1 MDLQKKYADKI
12 AKLLAKA
19 ESTTPEEA
27 ELLTSKAQ
35 ELMSKWAIDEAMV
48 EAARGFDQERNAI
61 VHEEF
66 VIVGIFRFPQAE
78 LLSYVLHAN
87 DLMYVLLQDNTP
99 REIDGKLFKETR
111 IRRATGF
118 KSDMD
123 RARFM
128 FTSLQLQAMTAKDA
142 WWRENKEWAQHE
154 RKGGHYEQ
162 RQFLF
167 SFAEAAGYRLYMAK
181 LKAQQE
187 TEKDLGQDIGAES
200 SSVAIALRDKNALV
214 DKAYHDRY
222 PHLKTSR
229 AREFAGGSG
238 AAASAGYA
246 AGQKADLGQGGSIK
260 GTGKRGALKK

>member
-27 ELLTSKAQ
+27 EMLTSKAQ

-48 EAARGFDQERNAI
+48 EAARGFDQKQNAI

-87 DLMYVLLQDNTP
+87 DLMYVLLPDNSH

-111 IRRATGF
+111 VRRATGF

-181 LKAQQE
+181 KKAQE
-187 TEKDLGQDIGAES
+187 EAERDLYQDVDAEGNT
-200 SSVAIALRDKNALV
+200 SVAIALRDKNALV
-214 DKAYHDRY
+214 ERAFHERY
-222 PHLKTSR
+222 PQLKTSR
-229 AREFAGGSG
+229 TREFAGGSG

-246 AGQKADLGQGGSIK
+246 AGQKADIGQGSRLK
-260 GTGKRGALKK
+260 GGRDALTK